1 MMTVELSK
9 VMTSILMLARSLRYK
24 QISNTLTSSPAN
36 GKINHNPCSAK
47 NVEIQNAIN
56 ANDETIT
63 ILNCQ
68 LAELLGLSTIVDR
81 PVLVSVLVSTM
92 MIACWGTH
100 TIL

>member
-1 MMTVELSK
+1 MMTVDSSK
-9 VMTSILMLARSLRYK
+9 VMTSILILARSLRYK
-24 QISNTLTSSPAN
+24 QITSALISSPAK

-47 NVEIQNAIN
+47 YVEMQNAIN

-68 LAELLGLSTIVDR
+68 LAELLGLSTMVNR

-92 MIACWGTH
+92 MIVCWGAH